1 MGEMEETS
9 KAGQKESNR
18 KQPEIYLK
26 SLEVFIGR
34 KRLFAEITG
43 PFCSRVDFRKCG
55 FAQRRSHPP
64 LFAFSDSRILHL
76 RQWFCRKERQSSK
89 LVRLGVQKKFNPS
102 ARLAS
107 LDGLL
112 ETVLPTYLNPT
123 PSRETLR
130 DWFDTARIPHFKA
143 NPAAKRGGG
152 TVFYSVA
159 AVEKFLQTRTL
170 FCRLPAATLPD
181 RGGSKIQNN

>member
-1 MGEMEETS
+1 LHPAPTKGATGE
-9 KAGQKESNR
+9 
-18 KQPEIYLK
+18 
-26 SLEVFIGR
+26 IG
-34 KRLFAEITG
+34 
-43 PFCSRVDFRKCG
+43 
-55 FAQRRSHPP
+55 
-64 LFAFSDSRILHL
+64 IL
-76 RQWFCRKERQSSK
+76 WAM
-89 LVRLGVQKKFNPS
+89 QKKFNAT

-112 ETVLPTYLNPT
+112 ETIIPAFLNPA

-130 DWFDTARIPHFKA
+130 EWFDAARIPRFKA

-170 FCRLPAATLPD
+170 PCRLPALMLPE
-181 RGGSKIQNN
+181 REGRQELKWK